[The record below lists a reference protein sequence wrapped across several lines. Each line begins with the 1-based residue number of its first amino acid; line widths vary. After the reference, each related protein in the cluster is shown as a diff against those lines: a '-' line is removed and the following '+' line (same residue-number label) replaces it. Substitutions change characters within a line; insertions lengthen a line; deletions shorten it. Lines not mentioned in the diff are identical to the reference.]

1 MMIRHRRRTDFV
13 RRLCSFLPHFL
24 NSGKKTHA
32 VYSEGLVLQGIE
44 SFYGCRKKISEKCK
58 KSDTD
63 FRLIFDFRT
72 FEKTA
77 CPYQFLIN

>member
-1 MMIRHRRRTDFV
+1 MSAASAVFY
-13 RRLCSFLPHFL
+13 PAFL
-24 NSGKKTHA
+24 NSGKKPHA
-32 VYSEGLVLQGIE
+32 VYSESLVLQGIE

-77 CPYQFLIN
+77 CPYRFFNKLS